1 MKRVMN
7 TNKIA
12 DKQIEKSNEDSPVI
26 RSENSLKSPDSNGN
40 RYSLASNDSDKIMN
54 FQYKH
59 ESTFKEQKRYS
70 KMKLEESDEEDE
82 PENLIQQMRRLN
94 KYNDEYP

>member
-12 DKQIEKSNEDSPVI
+12 DKQIEKSNEDSPIVL
-26 RSENSLKSPDSNGN
+26 SENSIKSPGANGN

-59 ESTFKEQKRYS
+59 ESTYKEQKRYS

-82 PENLIQQMRRLN
+82 PENLI
-94 KYNDEYP
+94 